1 MIASIPVS
9 FEFRK
14 TKVEWEQ
21 TVAHFTGW
29 ARHKDGSEDGSYLLA
44 EFTTGGMSHQIRFS
58 RRRLPEQWDNLWM
71 QAYSDRDVEQTFS
84 EYKPLLVLPRG
95 KIFIDEE
102 LKKNSQ
108 PADAW
113 QLREEFLKLDD
124 TPESAVGFLNQ
135 WGRWN
140 SEPFVELSEIS
151 HLQQAVREAVINSRD
166 GWFASEYALPSTW
179 KRCSEFPYFSML
191 TDKVEAAVRMTVT
204 VDLLGK
210 AEFKT
215 CARPDCGQPF
225 KVESSHERKFCSRSC
240 GHVEAMR
247 RRRKAANR
255 TTDK

>member
-1 MIASIPVS
+1 MIANIPVL
-9 FEFRK
+9 FEFRR

-29 ARHKDGSEDGSYLLA
+29 ARHTDGTEDGGYLMA

-58 RRRLPEQWDNLWM
+58 RRRLPEEWDNLWM

-84 EYKPLLVLPRG
+84 EYKPLLLLPRG

-113 QLREEFLKLDD
+113 QLQKEFLKLDT
-124 TPESAVGFLNQ
+124 TPEKAIGFLNE

-140 SEPFVELSEIS
+140 SESFVEFSEIS
-151 HLQQAVREAVINSRD
+151 RLQQAIREAVTNSPD
-166 GWFASEYALPSTW
+166 GWFASEYALPSVW
-179 KRCSEFPYFSML
+179 RRCPEFPYFSML

-204 VDLLGK
+204 ADLLDK
-210 AEFKT
+210 AKFKT

-225 KVESSHERKFCSRSC
+225 KVESSHDRKFCSRSC
-240 GHVEAMR
+240 GHVEAVR
-247 RRRKAANR
+247 RSRKAASINQMN
-255 TTDK
+255 